1 MTTPITP
8 TAHANAP
15 AAQVL
20 GVHDPILQ
28 ELWAHKAT
36 INAQAH
42 YSIEELVLRMQSR
55 KDQVKLLASDAKR
68 H

>member
-1 MTTPITP
+1 MTTPATP
-8 TAHANAP
+8 AAHAITP

-20 GVHDPILQ
+20 GLQDPILQ

-42 YSIEELVLRMQSR
+42 YSIEELVLRLQNR
-55 KDQVKLLASDAKR
+55 KNETGLEANAAKP